1 MHGLILLINEDL
13 IGIMAL
19 ITHQTRVSYPKVS
32 PKTKAWARGVKLK
45 ASVSFQLVG
54 RVDHVMPLERRLC
67 LRSHPIC
74 WMKGKSFKIKSFKG
88 NAQNSESDC
97 RDSSTKFSKATF
109 QLSKTQNGRED
120 FITESPHPEKRTLSY
135 TSGDR
140 EDSVGSSRAI
150 QNLFR
155 KWLIILRSQA
165 SNQIVDV
172 DVKKEQVQTGISQS
186 QNMTFKKRSGQIVK
200 AAFMFFIGLDA
211 AISLPLLIFVPWYLT
226 VNMVYGAE
234 VTKEL
239 APLWVLGPIIV
250 ALYVKIVQGLC
261 ALYIYCFK
269 QAIRLIRNLP
279 AYSVLV
285 YNYIT
290 KGKLKAFIWAHFWK
304 PIIDIKNLDYGE
316 LARRKLKEIQEWGME
331 KYLDYVESIWP
342 YYCRTI
348 RFLKK
353 ANLI

>member
-1 MHGLILLINEDL
+1 
-13 IGIMAL
+13 
-19 ITHQTRVSYPKVS
+19 
-32 PKTKAWARGVKLK
+32 
-45 ASVSFQLVG
+45 
-54 RVDHVMPLERRLC
+54 
-67 LRSHPIC
+67 
-74 WMKGKSFKIKSFKG
+74 
-88 NAQNSESDC
+88 
-97 RDSSTKFSKATF
+97 
-109 QLSKTQNGRED
+109 
-120 FITESPHPEKRTLSY
+120 
-135 TSGDR
+135 
-140 EDSVGSSRAI
+140 
-150 QNLFR
+150 
-155 KWLIILRSQA
+155 
-165 SNQIVDV
+165 
-172 DVKKEQVQTGISQS
+172 
-186 QNMTFKKRSGQIVK
+186 
-200 AAFMFFIGLDA
+200 
-211 AISLPLLIFVPWYLT
+211 
-226 VNMVYGAE
+226 MVYGAE

-239 APLWVLGPIIV
+239 APLWVLGPIIA

-316 LARRKLKEIQEWGME
+316 LARRKLKQIQEWGME